1 MQSDPDSLEAD
12 RSEAVWILPAFCIGQ
27 VCRQCDFFF
36 VIVDFDKRVGGRMSE
51 QRLIDVVALE
61 KDLRKQFKDVFGK
74 AEKKV
79 KPEDY
84 FIKRRSA
91 FHAAFIE
98 AELQGFIEYLKSRP
112 TVDPMKRGK
121 WVCFGKNQYS
131 TYYKCSICGAM
142 YAGQSNYCPNC
153 GAKMDKEG

>member
-1 MQSDPDSLEAD
+1 ME
-12 RSEAVWILPAFCIGQ
+12 
-27 VCRQCDFFF
+27 
-36 VIVDFDKRVGGRMSE
+36 E
-51 QRLIDVVALE
+51 QRLIDAVDME

-98 AELQGFIEYLKSRP
+98 AELQGFIEYLESRP
-112 TVDPMKRGK
+112 TVDPVKNGK
-121 WVCFGKNQYS
+121 WIKIADLCGVEVL
-131 TYYKCSICGAM
+131 KCSACGEEHPRKPTA
-142 YAGQSNYCPNC
+142 YCCDC
-153 GAKMDKEG
+153 GAKMDGE

>member
-1 MQSDPDSLEAD
+1 
-12 RSEAVWILPAFCIGQ
+12 
-27 VCRQCDFFF
+27 
-36 VIVDFDKRVGGRMSE
+36 MSE

-121 WVCFGKNQYS
+121 WVEVPNKVWVGSRVATQGIAYECSECGY
-131 TYYKCSICGAM
+131 TYKAYDNDNRVNVKKL
-142 YAGQSNYCPNC
+142 NYCPAC
-153 GAKMDKEG
+153 GAKMDGE

>member
-1 MQSDPDSLEAD
+1 MNSDSQGLD
-12 RSEAVWILPAFCIGQ
+12 G
-27 VCRQCDFFF
+27 
-36 VIVDFDKRVGGRMSE
+36 KGGWRRMSE
-51 QRLIDVVALE
+51 QRLIDAVALE

-98 AELQGFIEYLKSRP
+98 AELEGFIEYLKSRP
-112 TVDPMKRGK
+112 MVDPVKHGK
-121 WVCFGKNQYS
+121 WIQEFIYEENYS
-131 TYYKCSICGAM
+131 IWHCSKCGGEPYFERNINEE
-142 YAGQSNYCPNC
+142 YQYCPYC
-153 GAKMDKEG
+153 GAKMDEE